1 MEGTFAK
8 INNEKLHKIIFEA
21 ALFCFS
27 YCAESR
33 LVFADCYARENQPSV
48 DPSQESMQVQTSK
61 VNSAEKEAVLQSEDS
76 KQIYSP
82 RSDIVE
88 HHTTDPVSA
97 PSGSPHLSMPSDI
110 SSLDGCVAQTGELTE
125 KPAGLRE
132 PDPRGFS
139 SEAMTVQ
146 TGVQSDES
154 LPYSARSFPMEH
166 MDAKQ
171 VLPKQTVL
179 ETQTSPPSSTET
191 HRASTLFP
199 MLGQPPFSSSQQ
211 DRLWEEQAEA
221 YSSGGRGTPS
231 RNEPTTQVV
240 FQSPSPGEANSDD
253 QIQPASGPLKMGQ
266 EAVASSSTG
275 ENGGTEDGKNGK
287 GKPRTPLR
295 SLLAEDAPKGPNGN
309 SVAPDVASP
318 NNSSFIKRLLRV
330 MSTPSRSIDKENK
343 VTKQKKASMWS
354 SCLGTPQVQ

>member
-1 MEGTFAK
+1 MLL
-8 INNEKLHKIIFEA
+8 IL
-21 ALFCFS
+21 C
-27 YCAESR
+27 
-33 LVFADCYARENQPSV
+33 LVFAGHYARKDEPSS
-48 DPSQESMQVQTSK
+48 DPGQESMQVRTSK
-61 VNSAEKEAVLQSEDS
+61 VDSVEKVAVLQFEDS
-76 KQIYSP
+76 KQTDSP

-88 HHTTDPVSA
+88 DRTTDSVSA

-110 SSLDGCVAQTGELTE
+110 SNSDACVAQTDELNE
-125 KPAGLRE
+125 EPAGLRE
-132 PDPRGFS
+132 PDPRGFG
-139 SEAMTVQ
+139 SEAMTIQ

-154 LPYSARSFPMEH
+154 LPYSPRSFPMEH

-171 VLPKQTVL
+171 VSPNETVL
-179 ETQTSPPSSTET
+179 EMQNSPPCSTET

-253 QIQPASGPLKMGQ
+253 QIQPASGPMKMGQ
-266 EAVASSSTG
+266 DAVASSSTG
-275 ENGGTEDGKNGK
+275 DSGGPDDGKNGK

-309 SVAPDVASP
+309 SAAPDVASP

-330 MSTPSRSIDKENK
+330 MSTPSRSIDKENN